1 MAKVCRDC
9 SNGQCED
16 KRYLVFF
23 TTKISIR
30 YSTVLCVI
38 RERYWVADVTGK
50 VGGLSLKDI
59 PLTFNSNS
67 GTFIQNCLVLEVNGI
82 FLPMLPSNNFLD
94 EPFTPFFAYRN
105 GLKPFGVE
113 YVGGCNEKSFSIDS
127 IELLDSQ
134 GQIDTQ
140 KKRCKCTNGDQ
151 EITCSSAEGGIC
163 CIPKS
168 ILDALCAK
176 V

>member
-1 MAKVCRDC
+1 
-9 SNGQCED
+9 
-16 KRYLVFF
+16 
-23 TTKISIR
+23 
-30 YSTVLCVI
+30 
-38 RERYWVADVTGK
+38 
-50 VGGLSLKDI
+50 
-59 PLTFNSNS
+59 
-67 GTFIQNCLVLEVNGI
+67 
-82 FLPMLPSNNFLD
+82 MLPSNNFLN
-94 EPFTPFFAYRN
+94 EPSTPFFAYRN

-113 YVGGCNEKSFSIDS
+113 YGGGCNEKSFSIDS

-134 GQIDTQ
+134 GWIDTQ

>member
-23 TTKISIR
+23 TTKTGIDS
-30 YSTVLCVI
+30 SNGSCVV
-38 RERYWVADVTGK
+38 RERYWFVDVTGK
-50 VGGLSLKDI
+50 LGGLSLKDV
-59 PLTFNSNS
+59 PFQFNGIS
-67 GTFIQNCLVLEVNGI
+67 GTFIENCLVLEVNGGSI
-82 FLPMLPSNNFLD
+82 PLLPSDNFIDVVD
-94 EPFTPFFAYRN
+94 EPFRASRN
-105 GLKPFGVE
+105 YLKPFGVQ
-113 YVGGCNEKSFSIDS
+113 YSGNCNEKSFSIDS
-127 IELLDSQ
+127 IKLLDSQ
-134 GQIDTQ
+134 GWIDTQ